1 MKIGFVGLGHMGF
14 GMAANLLK
22 SRHAVTVYNRTRA
35 KTEPL
40 VAQGAKAAADSHAGC
55 AKGCIKRGDKAVLV
69 TTEGKVYQIANQDKV
84 VDHAGQK
91 VTLVAEADGEN
102 LTVSEVK

>member
-1 MKIGFVGLGHMGF
+1 MRKFVLGFTFVSALAMTA
-14 GMAANLLK
+14 MAAEF
-22 SRHAVTVYNRTRA
+22 SGYISDAGCAA
-35 KTEPL
+35 K
-40 VAQGAKAAADSHAGC
+40 QGAKAAADSHAGC
-55 AKGCIKRGDKAVLV
+55 AKSCIKRGDKAVLV

-91 VTLVAEADGEN
+91 VTLEASADGDN

>member
-1 MKIGFVGLGHMGF
+1 MRKFVLGLTFVSALAMTA
-14 GMAANLLK
+14 MAAEF
-22 SRHAVTVYNRTRA
+22 SGYISDASCAA
-35 KTEPL
+35 K
-40 VAQGAKAAADSHAGC
+40 QGAKAAADSHAGC
-55 AKGCIKRGDKAVLV
+55 AKACIKRGDKAVLV

-91 VTLVAEADGEN
+91 VTLVAEADGDN

>member
-1 MKIGFVGLGHMGF
+1 MRKFVLGITFVSALAMTA
-14 GMAANLLK
+14 MAAEW
-22 SRHAVTVYNRTRA
+22 SGYVSDAGCAA
-35 KTEPL
+35 K
-40 VAQGAKAAADSHAGC
+40 QGAKTAADSHAGC

-91 VTLVAEADGEN
+91 VTLVGEIDADN
-102 LTVSEVK
+102 ITVSEVK